1 MFLFPL
7 AFLVTIAL
15 AIWFVFMS
23 DASLVA
29 KIVVG
34 ILFVTSFF
42 LHPSAFPLAGFFL
55 RIAISIFV
63 LFYQIIQA
71 AKTQ

>member
-1 MFLFPL
+1 MYLIL
-7 AFLVTIAL
+7 SAFFVTIAL
-15 AIWFVFMS
+15 TIWVVFLGE
-23 DASLVA
+23 ASVVA
-29 KIVVG
+29 KVIVG
-34 ILFVTSFF
+34 TLFIVSFF
-42 LHPSAFPLAGFFL
+42 LHPSPFPLAGFFL

>member
-7 AFLVTIAL
+7 AFLVTLAL

-23 DASLVA
+23 EASMVA

-34 ILFVTSFF
+34 IIFVASFF
-42 LHPSAFPLAGFFL
+42 LHPSAFTLAGFFL
-55 RIAISIFV
+55 RIALSIFI
-63 LFYQIIQA
+63 LFYQMYQS